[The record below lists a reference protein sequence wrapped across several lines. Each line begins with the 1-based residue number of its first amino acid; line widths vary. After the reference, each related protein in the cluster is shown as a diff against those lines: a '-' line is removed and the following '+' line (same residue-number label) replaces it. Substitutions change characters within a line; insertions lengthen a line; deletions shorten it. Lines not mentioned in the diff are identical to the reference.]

1 MSGRKETC
9 FVIMPFGDK
18 KDAGG
23 NVIDFN
29 AVYRD
34 VIQKA
39 VEELEIRCVRCDEI
53 EEAGSIDR
61 DMFQHI
67 YESDVAVVDIT
78 TLNPNVFYELGVR
91 HALADCITVLLR
103 REGTSIPF
111 NIRGLRVIS
120 YADHD
125 DSGREA
131 ARNAIKA
138 FIENGRTK
146 RGYGKKD
153 SPVHEALKLR
163 IQGASC
169 EIGKTEWYRYD
180 LVGLVDKQV
189 CVVTGDIQNV
199 RGVDI
204 WVNSENTDMQMARHF
219 DRSVS
224 GVIRYGGAKKDGDDH
239 VEVDMIADELARERQ
254 PACTG
259 GGDCGYR
266 FGRAQE
272 NQRR

>member
-146 RGYGKKD
+146 RGYGKQPRARSAETAD
-153 SPVHEALKLR
+153 S
-163 IQGASC
+163 G
-169 EIGKTEWYRYD
+169 
-180 LVGLVDKQV
+180 
-189 CVVTGDIQNV
+189 
-199 RGVDI
+199 RGVRDREDG
-204 WVNSENTDMQMARHF
+204 VVSVRPGRPGRQASLRCDRGHSECKRRRHLGQF
-219 DRSVS
+219 RKH
-224 GVIRYGGAKKDGDDH
+224 GYADG
-239 VEVDMIADELARERQ
+239 
-254 PACTG
+254 PAFRPVG
-259 GGDCGYR
+259 FGGDTLR
-266 FGRAQE
+266 RREEGR
-272 NQRR
+272 RRPR